1 MIEAF
6 YVLKIHASI
15 SFCKKNDIWIVFF
28 YLSFVVIKYK
38 DMTIIANECW
48 LKRRIHSINSVWSTV
63 FINKQKTR

>member
-6 YVLKIHASI
+6 SVLKIHVPHFI
-15 SFCKKNDIWIVFF
+15 LEKNDIWIVFF